1 MTTPPIF
8 AHPKIL
14 ILAVAVPVLL
24 LKCWIAAKTFGT
36 NDIAHWGDFT
46 AAVRSDGPVGIY
58 GVTFENSF
66 YNHPPLMGYVLW
78 LINGVQNLGIPYRF
92 TIRALSSVADVG
104 SALVLFALL
113 RPRQGVVE
121 ATVAGLLIAA
131 SPLLFV
137 VSGFHGNTDPDFVF
151 LTLLALY
158 LLVDGRMP
166 VLAGAAI
173 ALAIGIKI
181 VPVVVIPALAVYA
194 WKQGRR
200 VRARF
205 AAGFGAV
212 FALTWGP
219 AVLQELPAI
228 RSHVIGYSGNGY
240 SLWGFM
246 QIGHWLGDPWWV
258 PVLGGAGRVLLVLV
272 CALVPAI
279 AVWRRPDVVLPA
291 AAWAFIV
298 FLGFA
303 TTFGVQYLVWPVA
316 LGFLVRFGL
325 AAVYDLTA
333 GVVLIEVYDR
343 WSGGLPWNRAIASEF
358 TTGEKIALLVPWALL
373 LALAV
378 RATSTIFRDPGA
390 DEHSTGDHRPTGG
403 PVPTG
408 RRNTDRTP
416 EPDNLFN
423 ALPVAPDL
431 PPGATPRPGTDL
443 VRRGRSDR
451 EETNAA
457 QDE

>member
-1 MTTPPIF
+1 MQRNSAESGVRTGGNPGRSGRTHLMATWPVFSRPRT
-8 AHPKIL
+8 L
-14 ILAVAVPVLL
+14 ILAVALPVLL
-24 LKCWIAAKTFGT
+24 LKLWIAARTYGT
-36 NDIAHWGDFT
+36 NDIGHWGDFT
-46 AAVRSDGPVGIY
+46 AAVRSKGPVGIY
-58 GVTFENSF
+58 GVRFERSF

-78 LINGVQNLGIPYRF
+78 FVNGIQDVGIPYRF
-92 TIRALSSVADVG
+92 TIRAFSSLADVG

-113 RPRQGVVE
+113 QRRRGVVE
-121 ATVAGLLIAA
+121 ASVAGILIAA

-151 LTLLALY
+151 LTLLAVY
-158 LLVDGRMP
+158 LLVDRRLP
-166 VLAGAAI
+166 AWSGAAI
-173 ALAIGIKI
+173 ALAMGIKV

-194 WKQGRR
+194 WRR
-200 VRARF
+200 SPRAFLQF
-205 AAGFGAV
+205 AGGFAVV

-219 AVLQELPAI
+219 ALLNQFQAI
-228 RSHVIGYSGNGY
+228 RTHVIGYNGNGY

-279 AVWRRPDVVLPA
+279 AVWRRPDVVQPA
-291 AAWAFIV
+291 VAWAFIV

-343 WSGGLPWNRAIASEF
+343 WSGGLPWNRAHASAF

-373 LALAV
+373 LTLIV
-378 RATSTIFRDPGA
+378 QATSIIFRDQPN
-390 DEHSTGDHRPTGG
+390 DSTGINGDQP
-403 PVPTG
+403 
-408 RRNTDRTP
+408 RND
-416 EPDNLFN
+416 
-423 ALPVAPDL
+423 
-431 PPGATPRPGTDL
+431 PPQT
-443 VRRGRSDR
+443 
-451 EETNAA
+451 
-457 QDE
+457 